1 MECTVGRRKRFCG
14 ENRGVDFL
22 LAWIYRLVS
31 RARNTSLGNH
41 ERRFCESIRYFGQ
54 LHAAD
59 FLTWC
64 IDKRGPRRA
73 LLSREC
79 AARAVSCTIIFRD
92 LVSLC
97 CFVAQGEISLYRR
110 RIERNEKEG
119 ERERERVRLF
129 FKYFPINYFYTSYTD
144 LKCTIKIVNNNVI
157 QTGQLYIKNG
167 NYNFFYSWR
176 LIF

>member
-110 RIERNEKEG
+110 RMERNEKEG
-119 ERERERVRLF
+119 ERERESPIIFQIFSYKLLLHILHR
-129 FKYFPINYFYTSYTD
+129 FKMHN
-144 LKCTIKIVNNNVI
+144 
-157 QTGQLYIKNG
+157 
-167 NYNFFYSWR
+167 
-176 LIF
+176 